1 MIRAF
6 IDASVLFAAA
16 YSSTS
21 SARDLIHLGLDEK
34 LTLVLSP
41 HVTEEVRRN
50 LISKYPERLSG
61 FELILE
67 NAGFEEI
74 AKPSREEV
82 LAAAAY
88 TALKDAPIVAA
99 AINARCTHLVTYD
112 RKHLL
117 DRPEVASQSG
127 LKVVTPADVLAE
139 LPPEEE

>member
-1 MIRAF
+1 MIRDF

-99 AINARCTHLVTYD
+99 AINARCTHLV
-112 RKHLL
+112 
-117 DRPEVASQSG
+117 
-127 LKVVTPADVLAE
+127 
-139 LPPEEE
+139 